1 MSGTRPKHETT
12 WNDYQQRILRVL
24 THIQEHL
31 DEVLDLEDLAR
42 VACFSSFHF
51 HRIFAAMTGET
62 IADHVRRLR
71 LERAAMELRSGAKQV
86 IQLALDAGYEAHEA
100 FTRAFKA
107 AYGVSPAEFRRATGI
122 IAIRDAPSG
131 VHFRPGVPLTI
142 FNTNHI
148 TTKIM
153 KVITKKIKPMRVA
166 YLRHVGPYEGVGQTW
181 LDLTAQLS
189 ADKQLRKH
197 SVFQCIGIGHD
208 DPSVTPA
215 SELRFDACIT
225 VDEDYVPKKPV
236 EVQTIAGGDYA
247 VAVAKNCPVG
257 KIKDSFP
264 KVKDAFQY
272 LYGKWLARSSR
283 ELRPAPAF
291 MMSEGARDTVAPR
304 KQRMDIH
311 IYMPL
316 QPKRPLNK
324 AEQMNIEVTTLGP
337 QRVAY
342 MRHVG
347 PYDGLYQK
355 WLDFTTRLKK
365 DGLPRKDSLFIGVP
379 LDNPKVTPPEKLR
392 YDVCV
397 TVDEKHVPTKPVRVR
412 TIAGGE
418 YVVARNCPIRA
429 LAKGYEKLFRSWL
442 PKSGRKARKAP
453 SLLVAVNYPEG
464 IPPTVGFT
472 DIYVPLEVKK

>member
-1 MSGTRPKHETT
+1 MSGARPKHKTT
-12 WNDYQQRILRVL
+12 WNDYQERILRVL
-24 THIQEHL
+24 RHIQEHL
-31 DEVLDLEDLAR
+31 DEALDLEELAR

-51 HRIFAAMTGET
+51 HRVFAAMTGET

-107 AYGVSPAEFRRATGI
+107 AYGVSPAELRRATGP
-122 IAIRDAPSG
+122 IAILAAPSG
-131 VHFRPGVPLTI
+131 VHFRPGVPLTT

-148 TTKIM
+148 TTKVM

-166 YLRHVGPYEGVGQTW
+166 YLRHVGPYENVKQTGF
-181 LDLTAQLS
+181 DLMARLS
-189 ADKQLRKH
+189 ADKQIRKR
-197 SVFQCIGIGHD
+197 SAFIGIGHD

-215 SELRFDACIT
+215 SELRYDACFT
-225 VDEDYVPKKPV
+225 VGEEYEPKKPV
-236 EVQTIAGGDYA
+236 ELQTIAGGDY
-247 VAVAKNCPVG
+247 AVAKNCPVG
-257 KIKDSFP
+257 KIKD
-264 KVKDAFQY
+264 AYQY

-283 ELRPAPAF
+283 ELRPAPSF
-291 MMSEGARDTVAPR
+291 VMLMNARDAVAR
-304 KQRMDIH
+304 TKQRMD

-324 AEQMNIEVTTLGP
+324 AAQMNIEVRTLEP

-347 PYDGLYQK
+347 PYNGTYRV
-355 WLDFTTRLKK
+355 WMDFMTRLKK

-379 LDNPKVTPPEKLR
+379 MDNPKVTPPEKLR

-397 TVDEKHVPTKPVRVR
+397 TVDEKYVPTKPVRVR
-412 TIAGGE
+412 TIAGGD
-418 YVVARNCPIRA
+418 YVVARNCPIGA
-429 LAKGYEKLFRSWL
+429 IAKGYEKLFRSWL
-442 PKSGRKARKAP
+442 PKSGRKVRKAP
-453 SLLVAVNYPEG
+453 SLLVAVNGPF
-464 IPPTVGFT
+464 GFR
-472 DIYVPLEVKK
+472 DIYVPLEVAK

>member
-1 MSGTRPKHETT
+1 MNGTRPKHETT
-12 WNDYQQRILRVL
+12 WNDYHERILRVL

-31 DEVLDLEDLAR
+31 DEALDLEELAH

-86 IQLALDAGYEAHEA
+86 IQVALDAGYEAHEA

-107 AYGVSPAEFRRATGI
+107 AYGVSPMEFRRATGP

-131 VHFRPGVPLTI
+131 VHFRPGVPLTR

-181 LDLTAQLS
+181 NDLTAQLS
-189 ADKQLRKH
+189 ADKQIRKR
-197 SVFQCIGIGHD
+197 SVFIGIGHD
-208 DPSVTPA
+208 NPSVTPA
-215 SELRFDACIT
+215 SELRYDACIT
-225 VDEDYVPKKPV
+225 VDEEYEPKKPV
-236 EVQTIAGGDYA
+236 ELQTIVGGDY
-247 VAVAKNCPVG
+247 AVAKNCPVG
-257 KIKDSFP
+257 KI
-264 KVKDAFQY
+264 KDAFQY

-283 ELRPAPAF
+283 ELRPAPGF
-291 MMSEGARDTVAPR
+291 LVFVGARDAVAPR
-304 KQRMDIH
+304 KQQVD

-316 QPKRPLNK
+316 QPKRLLNN
-324 AEQMNIEVTTLGP
+324 AEQMNIEVTTLEP
-337 QRVAY
+337 RRIAY

-347 PYDGLYQK
+347 PYDGAYRK

-379 LDNPKVTPPEKLR
+379 MDNPKTTPPEKLR

-397 TVDEKHVPTKPVRVR
+397 TVDNKYVPTKPVRVR
-412 TIAGGE
+412 TIAGGD
-418 YVVARNCPIRA
+418 YVVARNCPIGA
-429 LAKGYEKLFRSWL
+429 IAKGFEKLFRSWL
-442 PKSGRKARKAP
+442 PSSGRKVRKAP
-453 SLLVAVNYPEG
+453 SLLVAVNGPEG
-464 IPPTVGFT
+464 MPTPFGFR
-472 DIYVPLEVKK
+472 DIYVPLEVAK